1 MKLLKRQKGLP
12 FLLALGVLFILSAS
26 FLAVQLWSDKY
37 TMRGAVQAL
46 EAPVMPPAMPKI
58 VAPPPVKKVARTQPE
73 KTLVQAAE
81 VKAEPEVAAVEPI
94 PADINAAEVKIVT
107 GAPVEKAREK
117 DVAPAPVV
125 EEVKQIAVPVQKAEK
140 KEEKKINTGKKA
152 EPVANIEVKEE
163 KQPKSSKKARKTSK
177 SVEAVPTEI
186 PAEWNWFSQP
196 LKLSFNDGKAVID
209 RSEEDKSISLSSAE
223 KIRVEPAIAAGI
235 VVSEDEKQPVDSGV
249 SEVVSASEADPSVE
263 KPFMLALA
271 RMARIRQM
279 RRQNN
284 DPVES
289 AAVVKA
295 VELSPSM
302 KAMGSMLRELC
313 EKLDRHPETAESS
326 ISASEKTEAAE
337 MAADKQIEVVG
348 HNNPETAAG
357 DSEATMVSS
366 DNADTRGDVAL
377 KPYYSGS
384 GSSFSARIDSMM
396 KQGLIRAE

>member
-125 EEVKQIAVPVQKAEK
+125 EEVKQIAVPVQKAE
-140 KEEKKINTGKKA
+140 
-152 EPVANIEVKEE
+152 PVANIEVKEE
-163 KQPKSSKKARKTSK
+163 KQPKSSKKARKTRKTSK
-177 SVEAVPTEI
+177 SVETVPTEI

-366 DNADTRGDVAL
+366 DTADTRGDVAL

>member
-125 EEVKQIAVPVQKAEK
+125 EEVKQIAVPVQKAE
-140 KEEKKINTGKKA
+140 
-152 EPVANIEVKEE
+152 PVANIEVKEE

-177 SVEAVPTEI
+177 SVETVPTEI

-366 DNADTRGDVAL
+366 DTADTRGDVAL